1 MEAEVDNVRNKK
13 IRGAVKKQRDML
25 KSLNEKLKLMRE
37 TRMQCE
43 ELGMTMGFLEGGA
56 IHNLKQ
62 HLKKYNDDHEND
74 TLRTNVDNEVQELI
88 RLADEKRK
96 SEDL

>member
-1 MEAEVDNVRNKK
+1 
-13 IRGAVKKQRDML
+13 ML

-43 ELGMTMGFLEGGA
+43 ELAMCMGFLEGGA
-56 IHNLKQ
+56 IHALKA
-62 HLKKYNDDHEND
+62 HLKKYNDDHENE

-88 RLADEKRK
+88 KMAEEKRK
-96 SEDL
+96 SEDLLTNVMK